1 MRTRAALLVLV
12 VVGAVVT
19 ACGTQSPG
27 ADAAPTRSTATPTAA
42 GTDAKAGS
50 GTEAT
55 PAQASATLG
64 FTADT
69 LDGDTF
75 DGRSLAGRPAVL
87 WFWAPWCP
95 TCVGQAPTVTKL
107 AETYDGKVNVVG
119 VAGLDQAAAMEE
131 FVTRTGVQGMR
142 HLSDE
147 KGAVWKRF
155 GVTAQ
160 STFVLLDAD
169 GEVAFK
175 GYLEP
180 SDLASRVDALTG

>member
-19 ACGTQSPG
+19 ACGTQSPRV
-27 ADAAPTRSTATPTAA
+27 DAAPTRSTATPTAA
-42 GTDAKAGS
+42 GADAKARS

-64 FTADT
+64 FTAHT

-75 DGRSLAGRPAVL
+75 DGRSLAGRPTVL

-107 AETYDGKVNVVG
+107 AEAYDGKVNVVG